1 NREDLTREAFIPDF
15 LGIPGNP
22 SGRIYRTGD
31 LGRVNTNGEIEYHG
45 QITRPQ
51 AAGAVT
57 GGDGAA
63 LPTQMLPVQ
72 APNPTVELPPASPAL
87 AEALAPLAEAPA
99 APASGIAQA
108 LAEVLA
114 EVLGVDE
121 VSVDGNFF
129 DDLGADSMVMA
140 RFCARA
146 RKQPDLPS
154 VSMKDIYRHTTIR
167 GLATALADPA
177 STSTERGFA
186 EVLAQVLGIDEVSV
200 DGNFFDDLGAD
211 SMVMARFCARARK
224 RLDLPSVSMKDI
236 YRHTT
241 IRGLATALGE
251 SEPGAGGLTV
261 ASVAASLAPSGT
273 LPAVLSV
280 SSPVPPSAEV
290 ARFAREVRRRRPAPA
305 GKPRYVL
312 CAALQLLFFLGYCCL
327 VALATVRGAEW
338 ISTATA
344 ELDIYL
350 RSVEVGTAAFL
361 GLVSLPIVAKWLIIG
376 RWKPQELRVWSLP
389 YVGFWLVKT
398 LIRMSPLARMGG
410 SPLQVLY
417 LRALGAKIGRGV
429 TILSTHVPVCTD
441 MLTIGE
447 GTVIRKDTFFNCYRA
462 RAGVI
467 EVGPV
472 TLGRDVYIGEATVLD
487 IGTSIG
493 DGAQLG
499 HSSAL
504 HAGQAV
510 PAGER
515 WHGSPA
521 QPTDTDYRVVPP
533 ARVGTARRALW
544 ATGQLVVGLFVYLP
558 LALGGLYL
566 LLGAV
571 PWVRTLLGNGPLAF
585 TSWAFYADAIVASV
599 LLFLGGVV
607 GGLLFVFIAPR
618 LLGLFI
624 TPGKVYRLYG
634 FHHWVQ
640 RAITRITNRKFY
652 THLFGDSS
660 YIVDFLRSL
669 GYGLHNVEQTG
680 SNFGM
685 DVKQDNPYLSSAGS
699 GTVIADGLSIIN
711 ADFSSTSFRVSAVSI
726 GAYNFLGNLV
736 AYPAQGR
743 TGDNCL
749 LATKVMVP
757 IDGEIRE
764 GVGLLGSPCFEIP
777 RTVARDHKFGLN
789 SAEELRRGLAGKNR
803 HNVASMLLR
812 LLSLWLYFLMVSL
825 FTLGAIDLYHSLG
838 VLAFAASNAL
848 TVLFTAVYFVLVDRT
863 VRGLQALRPDGVS
876 IYDRD
881 FWRHERYWKVRADGF
896 VGLFNGTPFKN
907 VIWRM
912 MGARVGRRV
921 FDDGCFLTERTFATI
936 GDDCTLNEGSYIWCH
951 SQEDGAFKS
960 DLSALGAG
968 CTLGVG
974 AFVHYG
980 VTMGD
985 GSELAADSFLMKG
998 EEIPSGEYWG
1008 GNPAQEIANADRV
1021 YSS

>member
-45 QITRPQ
+45 RVDRT
-51 AAGAVT
+51 VVS
-57 GGDGAA
+57 GGDGAQ
-63 LPTQMLPVQ
+63 LPTQILPVQ
-72 APNPTVELPPASPAL
+72 MLPAADATVAL
-87 AEALAPLAEAPA
+87 ALPA
-99 APASGIAQA
+99 APATPAAGTAPATGVAKA

-186 EVLAQVLGIDEVSV
+186 EVLAQVLGMREVSV

-211 SMVMARFCARARK
+211 SMVMARFCAKARK

-236 YRHTT
+236 YRYSTV
-241 IRGLATALGE
+241 RALATGLGDPAE
-251 SEPGAGGLTV
+251 AAAV
-261 ASVAASLAPSGT
+261 AVLPEAAPSI
-273 LPAVLSV
+273 
-280 SSPVPPSAEV
+280 PPSAEV
-290 ARFAREVRRRRPAPA
+290 TRYAEGLAKAPV

-312 CAALQLLFFLGYCCL
+312 CGALQLLFFLGYCCL
-327 VALATVRGAEW
+327 AAVLAVRGAEW

-350 RSVEVGTAAFL
+350 RSAAVGAIAFF
-361 GLVSLPIVAKWLIIG
+361 GVCTLPIVAKWLIIG

-398 LIRMSPLARMGG
+398 LIRMSPLAKMSG

-429 TILSTHVPVCTD
+429 TILSDHAPVCTD

-447 GTVIRKDTFFNCYRA
+447 GTVIRKDSFFNCYRV

-487 IGTSIG
+487 IGTSLG

-499 HSSAL
+499 NSSAL
-504 HAGQAV
+504 HARQAV

-521 QPTDTDYRVVPP
+521 QRTDTDYRSVPP
-533 ARVGTARRALW
+533 ARVGTVRRTLYGLA
-544 ATGQLVVGLFVYLP
+544 QLLSMLLVLLP
-558 LALGGLYL
+558 LAIGGTYL
-566 LLGAV
+566 LLAAV
-571 PWVRTLLGNGPLAF
+571 PWVRTLVGDAPLAL
-585 TSWAFYADAIVASV
+585 TNWALYADAIVASV

-607 GGLLFVFIAPR
+607 GGLLFVFTVPR
-618 LLGLFI
+618 LLAMFI
-624 TPGKVYRLYG
+624 KPDKVYPLYG
-634 FHHWVQ
+634 FHHWAQ
-640 RAITRITNRKFY
+640 RTVTRMTNRKFY

-660 YIVDFLRSL
+660 YIVDYLRSL
-669 GYGLHNVEQTG
+669 GFGLRDVEQTG

-685 DVKQDNPYLSSAGS
+685 EVKQDNPYLSSVGS

-711 ADFSSTSFRVSAVSI
+711 ADFSSTSFRVSQVSI
-726 GAYNFLGNLV
+726 GAHNFLGNRI
-736 AYPAQGR
+736 AYPTQGR

-757 IDGEIRE
+757 IDGPVRE
-764 GVGLLGSPCFEIP
+764 GVGLLGSPSFEIP
-777 RTVARDHKFGLN
+777 RSVARDNDLDLG
-789 SAEELRRGLAGKNR
+789 SAEELRRRLALKNR
-803 HNVASMLLR
+803 HNAVSMLFR

-825 FTLGAIDLYHSLG
+825 FTLVAIDLYHSLG

-863 VRGLQALRPDGVS
+863 VRNMEVLRPNGCS
-876 IYDRD
+876 IYDPD
-881 FWRHERYWKVRADGF
+881 FWRHERAWKVVSDEF
-896 VGLFNGTPFKN
+896 LNLFNGTPFKN

-912 MGARVGRRV
+912 MGAKVGRRV
-921 FDDGCFLTERTFATI
+921 FDDGCFLTERTFTTI
-936 GDDCTLNEGSYIWCH
+936 GDDCTLNEGSVIQCH

-998 EEIPSGEYWG
+998 EEIPPGEYWG
-1008 GNPAQEIANADRV
+1008 GNPARELISLSPAKTN
-1021 YSS
+1021 